1 LKTAMSNTLRSQ
13 RITEKTLKKLIADIV
28 SVTRIFLKVRKA
40 RELDNDLP
48 RDDAFTVD
56 NKSWRKL
63 LDMERKAF
71 KIVEQVAM
79 FADIIEK
86 GGSAPQG
93 LEESDDE
100 GDIES
105 FLKTLK

>member
-1 LKTAMSNTLRSQ
+1 MANTLMSQ
-13 RITEKTLKKLIADIV
+13 RITEKTLKKLLTDIA

-48 RDDAFTVD
+48 RDDAYTVD
-56 NKSWRKL
+56 NKHWRKL

-79 FADIIEK
+79 FGEIIEK
-86 GGSAPQG
+86 GGSTPQV
-93 LEESDDE
+93 LVESDDE

-105 FLKTLK
+105 FLNTLK

>member
-1 LKTAMSNTLRSQ
+1 
-13 RITEKTLKKLIADIV
+13 
-28 SVTRIFLKVRKA
+28 
-40 RELDNDLP
+40 
-48 RDDAFTVD
+48 
-56 NKSWRKL
+56 
-63 LDMERKAF
+63 
-71 KIVEQVAM
+71 M
-79 FADIIEK
+79 FADVIEK

>member
-1 LKTAMSNTLRSQ
+1 MANTLRSQ
-13 RITEKTLKKLIADIV
+13 RITEKTLKKLLVDIAAA
-28 SVTRIFLKVRKA
+28 TRIFLKVRKA

-48 RDDAFTVD
+48 RDDTYTVD

-79 FADIIEK
+79 FAETLEK
-86 GGSAPQG
+86 GGSNVPQG

-100 GDIES
+100 GDIEG

>member
-1 LKTAMSNTLRSQ
+1 MSNTLRSQ

-48 RDDAFTVD
+48 RDDAYTVD

-63 LDMERKAF
+63 LDTERKAF